1 VIVLEL
7 SYLAWESNKKVV
19 KTITTGHKAQQQSS
33 VCSTQ
38 VRGAEVVEPVLC
50 RDVLGV
56 PSPITFEDSI
66 LEEALL
72 EAPAR
77 TAAEDS

>member
-1 VIVLEL
+1 MIVLEL

-38 VRGAEVVEPVLC
+38 LRGTEVVEPVLC
-50 RDVLGV
+50 RGVLGV
-56 PSPITFEDSI
+56 PSPITFEDSTTRSKRW
-66 LEEALL
+66 LCL
-72 EAPAR
+72 R
-77 TAAEDS
+77 